1 MSYFL
6 WVEDFQTTSGRTEVA
21 STIKNVFGEVLDQDA
36 LPPTMAEEVAH
47 FFQQQQCGV
56 FVERT
61 FFDALQFLYT
71 PEKLLKAD
79 YIVLDIDLPL
89 ASYPNTNHP
98 VYTNYSEILQR
109 YPSEAEFKKVAGYQL
124 YVELVMNLG
133 FPKEHILFCSN
144 HEQYLASI
152 KTAFQE
158 AKISLPKPVPSKHE
172 SDRDIIRQWIR
183 EHRNNRYV
191 TLRRGI
197 IEGCQ
202 LLLDQLSQNSN
213 AIHFHH
219 YFQKG
224 RQTAEE
230 LRDDLRNYLETLKT
244 FLPLREP
251 ESSANKPMLF
261 KLFARTLAH
270 EWETSANPSQYQ
282 GPNSTFYQALGWIMK
297 STRNWLSHS
306 QILDGLQ
313 EEEVAF
319 LFLAAMRAM
328 FNLGNQP
335 ETYEK
340 ILFRLFQATATTEL
354 QQHIKDNLVDS
365 YVMVKEHLLNA
376 VVKVEDAIP
385 FNKMLDN
392 MQSKNVSLPGNY
404 SYLTGLFQMFWH
416 GLSPASLH
424 KITPK
429 PPVTKTV
436 KHTVTFEMNC
446 TFGNQDFGASQPNDF
461 LFQFARHIYQRSFSC
476 VPCTT

>member
-21 STIKNVFGEVLDQDA
+21 NTIKNVFGEILDQDA
-36 LPPTMAEEVAH
+36 LPPTMAEEVTH
-47 FFQQQQCGV
+47 FFQQQKSGV

-71 PEKLLKAD
+71 SEKLLKAD

-89 ASYPNTNHP
+89 ESYPDTNNP
-98 VYTNYSEILQR
+98 VYATYSAIRQR
-109 YPSEAEFKKVAGYQL
+109 YSSEAEFKKVAGYQL

-144 HEQYLASI
+144 HEQYLTSI
-152 KTAFQE
+152 KTAFHD
-158 AKISLPKPVPSKHE
+158 AKISLPEPVPSKHE
-172 SDRDIIRQWIR
+172 EDRDIIRQWIR
-183 EHRNNRYV
+183 ERRNNRYV
-191 TLRRGI
+191 TLRRGV

-202 LLLDQLSQNSN
+202 LLLDQLSQSSN

-219 YFQKG
+219 FFQKG
-224 RQTAEE
+224 SQTAEN

-251 ESSANKPMLF
+251 ESFANKPMLF

-270 EWETSANPSQYQ
+270 EWETSANPSQYH
-282 GPNSTFYQALGWIMK
+282 GPDSIFYQAFGWIMK

-319 LFLAAMRAM
+319 LFLTAMRAM
-328 FNLGNQP
+328 FNVGNQP

-340 ILFRLFQATATTEL
+340 ILFRLFQPTAATEL
-354 QQHIKDNLVDS
+354 QRDLKDKLVES

-376 VVKVEDAIP
+376 VKVEDAIP

-429 PPVTKTV
+429 PPVTKTG

-461 LFQFARHIYQRSFSC
+461 LFQFARHIYQRSF
-476 VPCTT
+476 

>member
-6 WVEDFQTTSGRTEVA
+6 WVEDFQTTSGRTEVV

-36 LPPTMAEEVAH
+36 LPPTMAEEVAYY
-47 FFQQQQCGV
+47 FEQQQCGV

-89 ASYPNTNHP
+89 ESYPDTNNP
-98 VYTNYSEILQR
+98 VYATYSAIRLR
-109 YPSEAEFKKVAGYQL
+109 YSSEAEFKKVAGYQL

-144 HEQYLASI
+144 HEQYLTSI
-152 KTAFQE
+152 KTAFEE
-158 AKISLPKPVPSKHE
+158 AKISLPKSAPSKHE
-172 SDRDIIRQWIR
+172 EDRDIIRQWIR
-183 EHRNNRYV
+183 ERRNNRYV

-202 LLLDQLSQNSN
+202 LLLDQLRQNSN
-213 AIHFHH
+213 AVHFHH

-224 RQTAEE
+224 RQTAEN

-251 ESSANKPMLF
+251 ESSAKPMLF

-270 EWETSANPSQYQ
+270 EWETSANPNQYH
-282 GPNSTFYQALGWIMK
+282 GPNSTFYQALGWILK

-313 EEEVAF
+313 EEEEAF
-319 LFLAAMRAM
+319 LFLVAMRAM

-340 ILFRLFQATATTEL
+340 ILFRLFSPPTAATEL
-354 QQHIKDNLVDS
+354 RQDLKDKLVES

-376 VVKVEDAIP
+376 VKVEDAIP

-392 MQSKNVSLPGNY
+392 MQNKDVSLPGNY

-416 GLSPASLH
+416 GLSPASLNR
-424 KITPK
+424 ITPK
-429 PPVTKTV
+429 PPVTKTGR
-436 KHTVTFEMNC
+436 HTVTFEINC
-446 TFGNQDFGASQPNDF
+446 TFGNHDFGASQPDDF
-461 LFQFARHIYQRSFSC
+461 LFQFACHIYRRSF
-476 VPCTT
+476 

>member
-6 WVEDFQTTSGRTEVA
+6 WVEDFAETDVA
-21 STIKNVFGEVLDQDA
+21 STVESVFGDIILESADLSKLTRKMVKG
-36 LPPTMAEEVAH
+36 
-47 FFQQQQCGV
+47 FFHQQRCGV
-56 FVERT
+56 LVELT
-61 FFDALQFLYT
+61 FFDALRFIRE
-71 PEKLLKAD
+71 PSNLLKVD
-79 YIVLDIDLPL
+79 YIILDIDLQL
-89 ASYPNTNHP
+89 TGFVSPNDV
-98 VYTNYSEILQR
+98 VYQTYTEILER
-109 YPSEAEFKKVAGYQL
+109 YGNDKEALKKVAGYQL

-144 HEQYLASI
+144 HEQYLTGI

-172 SDRDIIRQWIR
+172 SDRDIIQQWIR
-183 EHRNNRYV
+183 ERRNNRYV

-202 LLLDQLSQNSN
+202 LLLDQLSQNSHV
-213 AIHFHH
+213 IHFHH

-224 RQTAEE
+224 SQTAEN

-251 ESSANKPMLF
+251 ESSAKPMLF

-270 EWETSANPSQYQ
+270 EWETSANPGQYQ
-282 GPNSTFYQALGWIMK
+282 GTNSTFYQALGWILK

-319 LFLAAMRAM
+319 LFLTAMRAM

-340 ILFRLFQATATTEL
+340 ILFRLFQPTAATEL
-354 QQHIKDNLVDS
+354 QQDLKDKLVES

-376 VVKVEDAIP
+376 VKVEDAIP

-392 MQSKNVSLPGNY
+392 MQNKDVSLPGNY

-416 GLSPASLH
+416 GLSPASLNR
-424 KITPK
+424 ITPK
-429 PPVTKTV
+429 PPVTKTGR
-436 KHTVTFEMNC
+436 HTVTFEINC

-461 LFQFARHIYQRSFSC
+461 LFQFACHIYQRSF
-476 VPCTT
+476 